1 LSVLAFGDTLRLSR
15 DALGSHRLRAVL
27 TVLGLT
33 MGVATL
39 ITVITIVQGA
49 NVYVETKVANLGADV
64 FQISRMPFAV
74 TDYQLILKALKNK
87 RIEMDDY
94 TAIEELC
101 AECSITG
108 ASGSM
113 TARAR
118 LGDEELTD
126 VNIQGQTPS
135 MAEIDTRTIE
145 LGRYFGEIEDQ
156 HSARVCVIGATLRDR
171 FFGEADPLGSTIKL
185 ANREFT
191 VIGVVERGGAVLG
204 QDTDNFALIPLSTFL
219 KLRGSRYSLT
229 LNVKVPNDKEGFERA
244 QDRAKQIMRARRHLG
259 PRQDDDFFFGTKDS
273 YIQLWGQIS
282 GAFFAVFIMVSSI
295 SALVGGI
302 VIMNVMLVSVTER
315 TKEIGIRRAVGARGD
330 DILKQF
336 LVESVLQCLAG
347 GALGIALGFLCAEML
362 NRFTSFPAS
371 VEARVAVLGLVLSSA
386 IGLFFGIYPASRAA
400 KLDPVE
406 ALRSE

>member
-1 LSVLAFGDTLRLSR
+1 
-15 DALGSHRLRAVL
+15 
-27 TVLGLT
+27 

-94 TAIEELC
+94 VALRELC
-101 AECSITG
+101 PECVIAG

-135 MAEIDTRTIE
+135 MGEIDTRTIE
-145 LGRYFGEIEDQ
+145 LGRYFGDVEDQ
-156 HSARVCVIGATLRDR
+156 HAARVCVIGSTLRDR
-171 FFGEADPLGSTIKL
+171 FFGEADPLGKTIKL

-204 QDTDNFALIPLSTFL
+204 QDTDNFALIPLNTFL

-229 LNVKVPNDKEGFERA
+229 LNVKVPNDKDGFERA

-347 GALGIALGFLCAEML
+347 GALGISLGFICAELL
-362 NRFTSFPAS
+362 NRYTSFPAS
-371 VEARVAVLGLVLSSA
+371 VEARVAVLGLGLSSA

>member
-1 LSVLAFGDTLRLSR
+1 MLALSDTLRLST
-15 DALGSHRLRAVL
+15 DALGSHRLRAAL

-64 FQISRMPFAV
+64 FQLSRMPFAV
-74 TDYQLILKALKNK
+74 TDYEVILKALKNK
-87 RIEMDDY
+87 RIYMEDY
-94 TAIEELC
+94 LALQELC
-101 AECSITG
+101 EECVITG

-113 TARAR
+113 QTRAR
-118 LGDEELTD
+118 QGDVEQLD
-126 VNIQGQTPS
+126 VNILGQTAS

-145 LGRYFGEIEDQ
+145 LGRPIAEPEDD
-156 HSARVCVIGATLRDR
+156 HAARVCVIGATLRDK
-171 FFGEADPLGSTIKL
+171 FFGEADPLGKTVKL
-185 ANREFT
+185 ADQEFT

-204 QDTDNFALIPLSTFL
+204 QDTDNFAIIPLNTFL
-219 KLRGSRYSLT
+219 KMRGARYSLT
-229 LNVKVPNDKEGFERA
+229 LNVKVPNDKAGFERA
-244 QDRAKQIMRARRHLG
+244 QDHARQIMRARRHLR
-259 PRQDDDFFFGTKDS
+259 PLQDDDFFIGTKDS

-282 GAFFAVFIMVSSI
+282 GAFFAVFILVSSI

-315 TKEIGIRRAVGARGD
+315 TKEIGIRRAVGASGS

-336 LVESVLQCLAG
+336 LVESVLQCIAG
-347 GALGIALGFLCAEML
+347 GAMGIALGFVCAELL
-362 NRFTSFPAS
+362 NRFTSFPAA
-371 VEARVAVLGLVLSSA
+371 VQTRVAVLGLILSSA
-386 IGLFFGIYPASRAA
+386 IGLFFGIYPATRAA

-406 ALRSE
+406 ALRAD

>member
-1 LSVLAFGDTLRLSR
+1 MLAFGDTLRLSR
-15 DALGSHRLRAVL
+15 DALGSHRLRAAL

-87 RIEMDDY
+87 RIAMDDY
-94 TAIEELC
+94 VALRELC
-101 AECSITG
+101 AECAITG
-108 ASGSM
+108 ASGTM

-118 LGDEELTD
+118 HGDDELTD
-126 VNIQGQTPS
+126 VNVQGQTPS

-156 HSARVCVIGATLRDR
+156 HSAQVCVIGSTLRDR
-171 FFGEADPLGSTIKL
+171 FFGEADPLGRTIKL

-191 VIGVVERGGAVLG
+191 VVGVVERGGAVLG
-204 QDTDNFALIPLSTFL
+204 QDTDNFALIPLNTFL

-229 LNVKVPNDKEGFERA
+229 LNVKVPNDKAGFERA
-244 QDRAKQIMRARRHLG
+244 QDRARQIMRARRHLG

-315 TKEIGIRRAVGARGD
+315 TKEIGIRRAVGARGG

-347 GALGIALGFLCAEML
+347 GAMGIALGFICAELL
-362 NRFTSFPAS
+362 NRYTSFPAS
-371 VEARVAVLGLVLSSA
+371 VEARVAVLGLGLSSA

>member
-1 LSVLAFGDTLRLSR
+1 M
-15 DALGSHRLRAVL
+15 RAVL

-204 QDTDNFALIPLSTFL
+204 QDTDNFALIPLNTFL

-229 LNVKVPNDKEGFERA
+229 LNVKVPNDKDGFERA

-371 VEARVAVLGLVLSSA
+371 VEARVAVLGLGLSSA

>member
-1 LSVLAFGDTLRLSR
+1 LD
-15 DALGSHRLRAVL
+15 SHRLRAVL

-94 TAIEELC
+94 VALRELC
-101 AECSITG
+101 RECVVTG

-156 HSARVCVIGATLRDR
+156 HSAQVCVIGSTLRDR
-171 FFGEADPLGSTIKL
+171 FFGEADPLGRTIKL

-219 KLRGSRYSLT
+219 KLRGARYSLT
-229 LNVKVPNDKEGFERA
+229 LNVKVPNDKAGFERA

-347 GALGIALGFLCAEML
+347 GALGIALGFICAEML

-371 VEARVAVLGLVLSSA
+371 VEARVAVLGLGLSSA

>member
-1 LSVLAFGDTLRLSR
+1 VLAFGDTLRLSR

-74 TDYQLILKALKNK
+74 TDYQLVLKALKNK

-94 TAIEELC
+94 VALGELC
-101 AECSITG
+101 TECAITG

-118 LGDEELTD
+118 QGDVELTD
-126 VNIQGQTPS
+126 VNVQGQTPS

-145 LGRYFGEIEDQ
+145 LGRYFGEVEDQ

-171 FFGEADPLGSTIKL
+171 FFGEMDPLGRTIKL

-191 VIGVVERGGAVLG
+191 VIGVVEKGGAVLG

-219 KLRGSRYSLT
+219 QLRGARYSLT

-244 QDRAKQIMRARRHLG
+244 QDRARQIMRARRHLA

-315 TKEIGIRRAVGARGD
+315 TKEIGIRRAVGARGG

-347 GALGIALGFLCAEML
+347 GALGIGLGFLCAELL

-371 VEARVAVLGLVLSSA
+371 VEARVAVLGLGLSSA

>member
-1 LSVLAFGDTLRLSR
+1 MLAFGDTLRLSR

-74 TDYQLILKALKNK
+74 TDYQLVLKALKNK

-94 TAIEELC
+94 VALGELC
-101 AECSITG
+101 TECAITG

-118 LGDEELTD
+118 QGDVELTD
-126 VNIQGQTPS
+126 VNVQGQTPS

-145 LGRYFGEIEDQ
+145 LGRYFGEVEDQ

-171 FFGEADPLGSTIKL
+171 FFGEMDPLGRTIKL

-191 VIGVVERGGAVLG
+191 VIGVVEKGGAVLG

-219 KLRGSRYSLT
+219 QLRGARYSLT

-244 QDRAKQIMRARRHLG
+244 QDRARQIMRARRHLA

-315 TKEIGIRRAVGARGD
+315 TKEIGIRRAVGARGG

-347 GALGIALGFLCAEML
+347 GALGIGLGFLCAELL

-371 VEARVAVLGLVLSSA
+371 VEARVAVLGLGLSSA

>member
-1 LSVLAFGDTLRLSR
+1 MLAFGDTYRLSR
-15 DALGSHRLRAVL
+15 DALGSHKLRAVL

-49 NVYVETKVANLGADV
+49 NVYVETKIANLGADV

-74 TDYQLILKALKNK
+74 TDYQLVLKALKNK

-94 TAIEELC
+94 AALQQLC
-101 AECSITG
+101 PECVVTG

-113 TARAR
+113 SSRAR

-145 LGRYFGEIEDQ
+145 AGRYFGEIEDS

-171 FFGEADPLGSTIKL
+171 FFDESDALGRTIKL

-191 VIGVVERGGAVLG
+191 VIGVVEKGGSVLG
-204 QDTDNFALIPLSTFL
+204 QDTDNFAIIPLNTFL
-219 KLRGSRYSLT
+219 KLRGARYSLT
-229 LNVKVPNDKEGFERA
+229 LNVKVPNDKAGFERA

-259 PRQDDDFFFGTKDS
+259 PKQDDDFFIGTKDS

-315 TKEIGIRRAVGARGD
+315 TKEIGIRRAVGARGR

-336 LVESVLQCLAG
+336 LFESVLQCLAG
-347 GALGIALGFLCAEML
+347 GALGIALGFLCAELL

-371 VEARVAVLGLVLSSA
+371 VEARVAVLGLTLSSA